1 MDTDSLYMKRIAALK
16 NQPNTVRGRSIVW
29 YSKLEKKP
37 MTRIFI
43 LAALTVFILAHTL
56 AFCILLKDVATRV
69 SRSFFNLFARIR
81 ISQPSM

>member
-37 MTRIFI
+37 MTRVII
-43 LAALTVFILAHTL
+43 LSTLTVFVMAHTIT
-56 AFCILLKDVATRV
+56 FCILLNLAATTV
-69 SRSFFNLFARIR
+69 SKFAK
-81 ISQPSM
+81 